1 MEPASKKLRTTL
13 QLPTPME
20 TLPQAKPTRAPSK
33 HAPISERDC
42 QNLFNSN
49 RALWIAFP
57 ESCRLRSNRQLATL
71 EKFVAESSE
80 CSDVSS
86 VTRSAG
92 IFLAVLYKTT
102 AHRDTAVESLR
113 LARVGW
119 KGGLHAP
126 IVAPFAANSDPQTW
140 SVSLGPFATPKLL
153 SAALEAFL
161 LAHNKDHKIG
171 ALGYNIRRLFT
182 MGLPTSTF
190 MVRAPHDSL
199 GQYAK
204 TCLR

>member
-1 MEPASKKLRTTL
+1 MEEPARKKLRTTL

-20 TLPQAKPTRAPSK
+20 TLPQAKPARAPGK
-33 HAPISERDC
+33 HAPISEKDC

-80 CSDVSS
+80 DSGVSS

-113 LARVGW
+113 LAKVDW
-119 KGGLHAP
+119 KGDLHAP
-126 IVAPFAANSDPQTW
+126 IVAPFAGKSDPQTW
-140 SVSLGPFATPKLL
+140 GVPLGPFATPKLL

-161 LAHNKDHKIG
+161 ISHNKGRRIG
-171 ALGYNIRRLFT
+171 ALGYSIRRLFT

-190 MVRAPHDSL
+190 VVI
-199 GQYAK
+199 
-204 TCLR
+204 